1 MALGKA
7 FIEVHADTRPFAQ
20 ELGKELGRILKAV
33 ENGPARKA
41 GEKLGKELGDGAS
54 DGFAK
59 AFKTPGGGGGGGRGG
74 GKTKAPGFF
83 DFDTSGLGGQLAKG
97 LVDSIDDGL
106 SGLPPQL
113 KAALGL
119 ALVAALPVAAGIGG
133 AVAGA
138 LIASLTTVLGAGLGV
153 AIAFQLSAIRTNW
166 TSTLRFLQRLS
177 VEWAQPVVGPLL
189 TAFGHIRDRAESMG
203 PEIAR
208 FFELG
213 SRAIVPLT
221 DGILDLVENALPFIN
236 SAMTN
241 IDTFAD
247 IIASGFGEIGTEF
260 GRAIDQ
266 IANDDDAI
274 TALNDII
281 VFTADIIKVT
291 GRLIKLFLDLYG
303 AVRAVGEALD
313 VFGLFDFSVR
323 LADGIRQTDD
333 FDGSLKHLLTTTET
347 EAEALEELNDQ
358 LDAYIRSID
367 DSWSANI
374 NFEQSL
380 DDLVDGLKK
389 HRGQLDINTQAG
401 RDNQENLKDA
411 AIALVEQRKQTILLT
426 GDTETANAVF
436 AANKQRLIDQAIAG
450 GITRQKFDELTAAI
464 LGVPPPVVTGV
475 AATSLE
481 NLRLV
486 GAYAAHAAAAIA
498 QMIANSRGLSS
509 IRFPDRPR
517 LGFPEYAHGGIFNTP
532 TLGVF
537 GEAGEEVLIP
547 TSKPARAAELISQ
560 SPMLSSMMSPNVNV
574 YIGNQQIDAYID
586 QRVARSQA
594 AIARGLSY
602 GSRSL

>member
-33 ENGPARKA
+33 ENGPARKT

-59 AFKTPGGGGGGGRGG
+59 AFKTSGGGGGGGG

-106 SGLPPQL
+106 SGLPAQL
-113 KAALGL
+113 KAALGV
-119 ALVAALPVAAGIGG
+119 ALLVALPVAAGIGG

-138 LIASLTTVLGAGLGV
+138 LITSLTTVLGAGLGV
-153 AIAFQLSAIRTNW
+153 AVAFQLSAIRTNW
-166 TSTLRFLQRLS
+166 TSTLQFLQRLS

-189 TAFGHIRDRAESMG
+189 TAFGHIRDRAEFMG

-221 DGILDLVENALPFIN
+221 DGILDLVDNALPFIN

-241 IDTFAD
+241 IDKFSN
-247 IIASGFGEIGTEF
+247 IIANGFGEIGTEF
-260 GRAIDQ
+260 GHAIDQ

-274 TALNDII
+274 TALNDIL
-281 VFTADIIKVT
+281 VFTADIINAT

-303 AVRAVGEALD
+303 AVRAVAEALD

-323 LADGIRQTDD
+323 LADGVRQTDD
-333 FDGSLKHLLTTTET
+333 FDGGLKRLLKTTEM
-347 EAEALEELNDQ
+347 EAEALKELNDQ
-358 LDAYIRSID
+358 LDAYIKSID

-380 DDLVDGLKK
+380 DDLTDSLKE
-389 HRGQLDINTQAG
+389 HRGQVDINTQAG

-436 AANKQRLIDQAIAG
+436 ATNKQRLIDQAIAG
-450 GITRQKFDELTAAI
+450 GITREKFDELTAAI
-464 LGVPPPVVTGV
+464 LGVPPPIVTGV
-475 AATSLE
+475 TATSLE
-481 NLRLV
+481 NLRLA
-486 GAYAAHAAAAIA
+486 GAYAADAAAAIA
-498 QMIANSRGLSS
+498 LMIANSRGLSS
-509 IRFPDRPR
+509 INIPAPSRPG
-517 LGFPEYAHGGIFNTP
+517 GFQEYAHGGIFNTP

-560 SPMLSSMMSPNVNV
+560 SPILSSMMSPNVNV

-594 AIARGLSY
+594 ATARGLSY